1 MNKVGA
7 QTFSTAS
14 RRRSEINIKVSDL
27 YDNLR
32 TNNYTF
38 RAIQE

>member
-1 MNKVGA
+1 MTKVGA

-14 RRRSEINIKVSDL
+14 RRKFEINIKVSDL
-27 YDNLR
+27 YDNLHK
-32 TNNYTF
+32 NNYTF